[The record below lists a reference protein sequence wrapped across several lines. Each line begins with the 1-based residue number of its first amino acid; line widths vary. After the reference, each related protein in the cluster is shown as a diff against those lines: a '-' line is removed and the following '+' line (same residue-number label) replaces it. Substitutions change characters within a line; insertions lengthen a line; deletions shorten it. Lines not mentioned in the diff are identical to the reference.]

1 MNQILETT
9 RQQILESVKPP
20 QLTQAI
26 EKVVEA
32 GKKILYSP
40 DTREMVLQELQS
52 DGEMQDVIGSGVA
65 KLTGLVYSEY
75 KKTLPMEVLMPVCML
90 LMIEVLDFLEQGGK
104 VQVTNEFLAEVTQST
119 ASAMLQLLGVTP
131 EKLEEYTQ
139 QAQGGASPQAAQP
152 QQPAQP
158 EERSLSA
165 TQGEAIPM
173 TPSNAD
179 AETQTWHAALNAFE
193 SELCVMRDPMD
204 SEVVWLAVKSYRDG
218 MPPILIHRL
227 PWTLWEHPAANQD
240 PF

>member
-1 MNQILETT
+1 MTIAEIIAAKKAAAASQPKPAAAPPKPTAADLE
-9 RQQILESVKPP
+9 LEAAINRIDPP
-20 QLTQAI
+20 
-26 EKVVEA
+26 
-32 GKKILYSP
+32 GK
-40 DTREMVLQELQS
+40 RR
-52 DGEMQDVIGSGVA
+52 
-65 KLTGLVYSEY
+65 GLVVSA
-75 KKTLPMEVLMPVCML
+75 KPLPAPA
-90 LMIEVLDFLEQGGK
+90 
-104 VQVTNEFLAEVTQST
+104 TT
-119 ASAMLQLLGVTP
+119 
-131 EKLEEYTQ
+131 
-139 QAQGGASPQAAQP
+139 P

-165 TQGEAIPM
+165 TAGEAIPM

-227 PWTLWEHPAANQD
+227 PWTLWEHPAANKD

>member
-1 MNQILETT
+1 MTIAEIIAAKKAAAAGAIAHGIATIPKKPTAADLE
-9 RQQILESVKPP
+9 LEAAINRIDPP
-20 QLTQAI
+20 
-26 EKVVEA
+26 
-32 GKKILYSP
+32 GK
-40 DTREMVLQELQS
+40 RR
-52 DGEMQDVIGSGVA
+52 A
-65 KLTGLVYSEY
+65 GLVVSA
-75 KKTLPMEVLMPVCML
+75 KPLPVPA
-90 LMIEVLDFLEQGGK
+90 
-104 VQVTNEFLAEVTQST
+104 TT
-119 ASAMLQLLGVTP
+119 
-131 EKLEEYTQ
+131 
-139 QAQGGASPQAAQP
+139 P

-204 SEVVWLAVKSYRDG
+204 SEVVWLAVRSYRDG